1 MIAYTAFSRMLFSDQ
16 SRNTAGNSFPGCLLF
31 PQWLDIISFI
41 HSFFLA
47 FLGCSGL
54 SNQHPCCWVVVWVLH
69 AAAAQP
75 THRPSGRRTDKWCGC
90 VQRDRVL
97 VSPGSPVPWRHS
109 RILKRTSLGEK
120 VVACAEAA
128 PSSQHP
134 SKLTFLSRELFHGC
148 RTDKIT
154 YLQATCS
161 TYGYHLIN

>member
-1 MIAYTAFSRMLFSDQ
+1 LIAYVAYSRIYRPSFSDQ
-16 SRNTAGNSFPGCLLF
+16 SRSKAGNSFPDCLLF
-31 PQWLDIISFI
+31 SQWLHIIPFFHFSFVL
-41 HSFFLA
+41 FLKSA
-47 FLGCSGL
+47 SLFLCSR
-54 SNQHPCCWVVVWVLH
+54 LH

-128 PSSQHP
+128 PSSQLPASIKAHVSFQGALP
-134 SKLTFLSRELFHGC
+134 W
-148 RTDKIT
+148 I
-154 YLQATCS
+154 Q
-161 TYGYHLIN
+161 N

>member
-1 MIAYTAFSRMLFSDQ
+1 MLRSVVCYLVINREVQREIVSRAAFSFHNGLILF
-16 SRNTAGNSFPGCLLF
+16 
-31 PQWLDIISFI
+31 
-41 HSFFLA
+41 HSFFLP
-47 FLGCSGL
+47 FLVCSGL
-54 SNQHPCCWVVVWVLH
+54 SNQYPCCCVVVWVLH

-134 SKLTFLSRELFHGC
+134 SKLTFLFRELFHGC

-161 TYGYHLIN
+161 T